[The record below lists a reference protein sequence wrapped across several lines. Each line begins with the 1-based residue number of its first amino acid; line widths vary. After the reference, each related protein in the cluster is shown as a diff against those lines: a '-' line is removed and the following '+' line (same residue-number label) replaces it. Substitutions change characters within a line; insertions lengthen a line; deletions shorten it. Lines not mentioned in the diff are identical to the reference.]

1 MDSYKPYAARLAFM
15 HFMHFR
21 LYRMHT
27 SSWQSCQGRSGA
39 MSATVAFVYHLDL
52 LFHWLLLFSKPS
64 TFSGRNNT
72 NSNG

>member
-15 HFMHFR
+15 HFR

-27 SSWQSCQGRSGA
+27 SSGQSCQGRSGA

-52 LFHWLLLFSKPS
+52 LCHWLLLFNKPS
-64 TFSGRNNT
+64 TFRWT
-72 NSNG
+72 EPHQ